1 MLPTAARD
9 VRLRLRRKTY
19 AFREELHPRDGRG
32 RFAEVPGAGLDP
44 LLERIRA
51 GAGQPS
57 RAPRAELR
65 FDEEQHGLVFRDGQS
80 ERVTQAYKSNV
91 VDGLTDDLRNL
102 PDEALLSGPDRVALG
117 QVEAGA
123 LHAFEDPATGLVH
136 MAEPGSTAAG
146 SSARQIDAD
155 RARGLLR
162 RDAVNR
168 VVSTWAVT
176 SNDEDAPAL
185 ALQDAAREHF
195 GLQPVADWPM
205 VDQIAQQTAEHRADF
220 GAGQQAMLTA
230 MWNRTQTH
238 LAEAQLGYLT
248 VWRGIAT
255 PDGRPPAEWAAD
267 GDTLADPPM
276 RPLSAFSL
284 DPDIAYGFAT
294 AEGPGIVISGIV
306 PAARVIA
313 TPATGLG
320 CLDESEVVILAGPGT
335 WRWETAE

>member
-1 MLPTAARD
+1 MFVIARV
-9 VRLRLRRKTY
+9 VRLRLRTKKQP
-19 AFREELHPRDGRG
+19 FQEHQHPRDGRG

-51 GAGQPS
+51 GAGQSS

-80 ERVTQAYKSNV
+80 ERVAQAYKSNV
-91 VDGLTDDLRNL
+91 VDGLTGDLRHL
-102 PDEALLSGPDRVALG
+102 SDEALLTGPDRAALDR
-117 QVEAGA
+117 VKAGE

-136 MAEPGSTAAG
+136 MAEPGNSAAEP
-146 SSARQIDAD
+146 SWKQVDAD
-155 RARGLLR
+155 RARSLLR

-168 VVSTWAVT
+168 VVATWAMT

-185 ALQDAAREHF
+185 ALQDAARDHF
-195 GLQPVADWPM
+195 GLQPVAEWPM

-220 GAGQQAMLTA
+220 GAGLQAMLAA
-230 MWNRTQTH
+230 MWDRTQTH
-238 LAEAQLGYLT
+238 LAEAELGYLT

-255 PDGRPPAEWAAD
+255 PDGRPPADWAAD
-267 GDTLADPPM
+267 GDTVADPPL

-313 TPATGLG
+313 APVTGLG

-335 WRWETAE
+335 WRWEAAQ